1 MQDNV
6 RNADYEAPWVR
17 KNTLRMLRGRHIRRS
32 RSFMRFSVSTSL
44 SLAALLAF
52 GSLVVAQPAPTA
64 TAKAPSKSAATSKP
78 NYQALL
84 ERTLAEVKAVKEGKN
99 ADYIPALAKV
109 DSNLFGIVIVTVDGK
124 VYEVGD
130 ARSEFSIQ
138 SAAKPF
144 VLARTM
150 SAVGHA
156 LVEERIGVNQTG
168 QAFNSVLAIGLLKN
182 AKQPPA
188 GNPLVHAGAIA
199 TVDALPASS
208 AGTKWTAILD
218 TFNGFAGRL
227 LEVNQEVYRSESE
240 TNQSNHGI
248 AMLLDAYE
256 VIQGN
261 PVEALDLY
269 TRECSVNV
277 TARDLATMGATL
289 ANGGKNPL
297 TGQQVVSAEVA
308 QRVLAV
314 MATTGLYETTGQWLY
329 HVGVPAKSGV
339 GGGIVAVVPGR
350 FAIGTF
356 APPLDEAGNSV
367 RGQKSIQKL
376 IEELGGNVFASTP
389 HGKPAAKGGT
399 P

>member
-6 RNADYEAPWVR
+6 RS
-17 KNTLRMLRGRHIRRS
+17 TLRVSASARR
-32 RSFMRFSVSTSL
+32 RMWMGACC
-44 SLAALLAF
+44 AALVNF
-52 GSLVVAQPAPTA
+52 GTVVIAQPAPASTGA
-64 TAKAPSKSAATSKP
+64 APSRAAATSSKP

-84 ERTLAEVKAVKEGKN
+84 ERTLTDVKAVQEGKN

-109 DSNLFGIVIVTVDGK
+109 PSELFGIVIVTVDGQ

-130 ARSEFSIQ
+130 TRTEFSIQ

-156 LVEERIGVNQTG
+156 LIEERIGVNQTG

-182 AKQPPA
+182 AKKPPA
-188 GNPLVHAGAIA
+188 GNPLVNAGAIA
-199 TVDALPASS
+199 TVDALPAADAS
-208 AGTKWTAILD
+208 AKWKAILD
-218 TFNGFAGRL
+218 TLNGFAGRL

-248 AMLLDAYE
+248 AMLLNAYE
-256 VIQGN
+256 VIKGN

-297 TGQQVVSAEVA
+297 TGQQVVSAGVA

-389 HGKPAAKGGT
+389 RAQEGKTAAKGGR